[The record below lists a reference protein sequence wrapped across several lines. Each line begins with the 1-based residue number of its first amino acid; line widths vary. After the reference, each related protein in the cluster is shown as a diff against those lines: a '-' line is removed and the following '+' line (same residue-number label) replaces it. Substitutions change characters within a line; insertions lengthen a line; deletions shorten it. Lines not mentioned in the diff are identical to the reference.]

1 MQNRNPSLFVTFG
14 KLIQTSDKTEPT
26 ILKWLLRSIADTT
39 QVFFCGLA
47 VGKKI
52 KKIRRTAKNAYNK
65 SSPEIRSV
73 PSLFLVITE
82 RISQSSLLYFSVFVV
97 ERAPSC

>member
-39 QVFFCGLA
+39 QVFFLRTG
-47 VGKKI
+47 GWKK
-52 KKIRRTAKNAYNK
+52 K
-65 SSPEIRSV
+65 
-73 PSLFLVITE
+73 
-82 RISQSSLLYFSVFVV
+82 
-97 ERAPSC
+97 